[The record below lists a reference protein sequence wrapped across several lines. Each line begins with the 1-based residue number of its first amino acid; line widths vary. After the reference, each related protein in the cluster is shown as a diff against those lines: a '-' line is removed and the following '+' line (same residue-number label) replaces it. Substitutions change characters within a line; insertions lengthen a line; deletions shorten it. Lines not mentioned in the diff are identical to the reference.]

1 MLVFTCFLYFSQRR
15 LFFLPKHCLN
25 IFLVHVCGWW
35 IVSFSFALQVFILLV
50 LSKSV
55 FVGYWIPGWW
65 LFVFQ
70 HFRVASLLPSDFL
83 FLEKSALSVAVPLK
97 ATPFFLWELERFLL
111 ALGTCRAAETN
122 VWFSSLS
129 QCSDSWT
136 NSCHC
141 PCQSVQLLSVWP
153 TATPWTAARQASL
166 SITDSRSLLK
176 LMSIESVM
184 PSKHLI
190 LCLPLL
196 LLPSVFPS
204 IRFFS
209 KEAVLRVRWPTYW
222 SFSISL
228 SNEYLGLICF
238 RLDWLDLLAVHGALK
253 SLFQHHS
260 SEASILWRSA
270 FFMRQLSH
278 PYMTNGKTTA
288 LTTDLC

>member
-70 HFRVASLLPSDFL
+70 HFTGASPLSSAFL

-122 VWFSSLS
+122 VRFSFLS

-141 PCQSVQLLSVWP
+141 PCQSVQLLSH
-153 TATPWTAARQASL
+153 
-166 SITDSRSLLK
+166 
-176 LMSIESVM
+176 E
-184 PSKHLI
+184 
-190 LCLPLL
+190 
-196 LLPSVFPS
+196 
-204 IRFFS
+204 
-209 KEAVLRVRWPTYW
+209 E
-222 SFSISL
+222 
-228 SNEYLGLICF
+228 
-238 RLDWLDLLAVHGALK
+238 LDLWKKLK
-253 SLFQHHS
+253 VT
-260 SEASILWRSA
+260 
-270 FFMRQLSH
+270 M
-278 PYMTNGKTTA
+278 
-288 LTTDLC
+288 